1 MFSITVMSSFRYLQ
15 CQAETFNLI
24 QNFFKSLFRIKKGDA
39 SVFKVHILGMSLQIF
54 HKDLIFYSIFNT
66 FSIKR
71 NSFSAVV
78 SISVQYSVSDPFK
91 ETVDIISSDP
101 LFKKKYHARFTTVPL
116 KPVSTIMRKISS
128 FSSFKSVYFRQLPS
142 LFLQAE
148 IFKLMFFF

>member
-101 LFKKKYHARFTTVPL
+101 LFKKNIMPDSQQCLLNLCQQLCERFRRFL
-116 KPVSTIMRKISS
+116 VSKVFISDNFLHCFCKQK
-128 FSSFKSVYFRQLPS
+128 FSS
-142 LFLQAE
+142 
-148 IFKLMFFF
+148 